1 MASRASRAV
10 PVSGRVT
17 ADLLIDSARLSELLG
32 RPVRASR
39 LRHKA
44 GLSTTAALFDP
55 TAEQPPGWVQVTHP
69 EHQDKL
75 SNALRR
81 AGVRGQQVHL
91 RAVPES
97 VAPGRLKL
105 AWGGFDTDPRLQ
117 SGLDTVRVAH
127 PDLPEA
133 VQDGRLS
140 VLRYNPHRRLVL
152 HRPMTGCQS
161 LVLRVTAHRQRFVQR
176 NLAALTAAGVPLV
189 SPLATHGL
197 ERTRRVS
204 VWPWFGVG
212 DLHHRSMTGGA
223 PADGAVRADIAAPAE
238 IAALAHEAGAALA
251 GVHHTAGL
259 TVADST
265 EPRKELQRL
274 RRDLTH
280 CDPAAGE
287 RMDAANQRVLGL
299 IDERPWARGTLHGD
313 FSADQ
318 VLVAAPGAD
327 GDRIALTD
335 FDRISSGPLA
345 RDLGSFAAHE
355 LLSSSVSGAGPAV
368 AESSLIGELPMT
380 AALLEGYAASGRG
393 RQTPDGIAEP
403 DLRTWTAHA
412 LLLRVLDPFRD
423 AEPEWVGLIH
433 QRLDQIEE
441 ILR

>member
-1 MASRASRAV
+1 MSVTTSRASRAV

-32 RPVRASR
+32 RPARATR
-39 LRHKA
+39 LRHKP
-44 GLSTTAALFDP
+44 GLSTTAALIDP
-55 TAEQPPGWVQVTHP
+55 TGEQPPGWVQVTHP

-81 AGVRGQQVHL
+81 AGERGQQVHL
-91 RAVPES
+91 RDVPEAL
-97 VAPGRLKL
+97 APGRLQL

-133 VQDGRLS
+133 VRGGRLT

-152 HRPMTGCQS
+152 HRPINGCQP
-161 LVLRVTAHRQRFVQR
+161 LVLRVTAHRQRYVQR
-176 NLAALTAAGVPLV
+176 NLARLAAAGVPLV
-189 SPLATHGL
+189 APLATHGL

-204 VWPWFGVG
+204 VWPWFGEG
-212 DLHHRSMTGGA
+212 DLQHRNTNDA
-223 PADGAVRADIAAPAE
+223 PPAE
-238 IAALAHEAGAALA
+238 IAALAHEAGEALA
-251 GVHHTAGL
+251 RVHHTADL
-259 TVADST
+259 IVEDST

-274 RRDLTH
+274 RRDLGH

-287 RMDAANQRVLGL
+287 RMDALNLRVLSL

-318 VLVAAPGAD
+318 VLIATPGTD
-327 GDRIALTD
+327 GDRIALID
-335 FDRISSGPLA
+335 FDRISTGPLA

-355 LLSSSVSGAGPAV
+355 LLNHPVTGEGSEVP
-368 AESSLIGELPMT
+368 GELSMT
-380 AALLEGYAASGRG
+380 AALLQGYAVSGRAWSG
-393 RQTPDGIAEP
+393 RRSDTTPDGSAEH

-412 LLLRVLDPFRD
+412 LLLRVLEPFRA
-423 AEPEWVGLIH
+423 AEPAWLGLIH